1 MKAELSKKDEKFLA
15 FSLGA
20 PVWKVVLR
28 VSLPLALYQSL
39 NQLFKIL
46 DSMMA
51 AHISLSYT
59 ARGREAICQRS
70 LICLKSI

>member
-28 VSLPLALYQSL
+28 VILTLAVYQSL
-39 NQLFKIL
+39 YHLFNIL
-46 DSMMA
+46 DSMIA
-51 AHISLSYT
+51 AHISPS
-59 ARGREAICQRS
+59 AV
-70 LICLKSI
+70 